1 MTDLNIGESDCI
13 ILAGGPSLNI
23 HLGKY
28 YKYLNSRFVIGTTPT
43 LLSSI
48 KIDCIVQEHA
58 SVEKY
63 NSFDNKT
70 KKHSDLLDRCFNER
84 NGDKVSFS
92 TGNLKISYNSLETRI
107 NNQIEKI
114 LYSRY
119 KLRNEFNIFK
129 FLFREFRSKELPQLS
144 HSRSSIIV
152 CLEIARILKKK
163 KIIVFGFDVFNN
175 GYYFNY
181 SDKYVSSN
189 CISDLDFP
197 LNKNDSMNRGAD
209 SVCQLLHIYK
219 RWFKFFFKID
229 IIIL

>member
-1 MTDLNIGESDCI
+1 MTNLNIGESDCI

-28 YKYLNSRFVIGTTPT
+28 YKYLNSRIVIGTTPT
-43 LLSSI
+43 LLFSI

-84 NGDKVSFS
+84 NGDKDSFS
-92 TGNLKISYNSLETRI
+92 TGNIKISYNSLETRI

-119 KLRNEFNIFK
+119 KLRNKFNIFK
-129 FLFREFRSKELPQLS
+129 FLFREFRSKELPQYS
-144 HSRSSIIV
+144 HSRSPTII
-152 CLEIARILKKK
+152 CLLNARILKKK

-189 CISDLDFP
+189 CISDLGFP
-197 LNKNDSMNRGAD
+197 LNKNDLMNRGAD
-209 SVCQLLHIYK
+209 SVCQLLHIYI
-219 RWFKFFFKID
+219 RWFKFFFKN
-229 IIIL
+229 